1 LILSWMVQSRP
12 ERVASAVFID
22 PVCFQT
28 HLVKLVYNF
37 SFSRVD
43 QRCEGDK
50 KWANPFSIEAMDSL
64 IGTEMHTSHAL
75 LRKFSWATNVLWPED
90 IERSGIPSYI
100 VLSEDDQFVST
111 QDVVR
116 MVPKETRDLIRTDVF
131 CKSEHGGFLFE
142 EEF

>member
-1 LILSWMVQSRP
+1 
-12 ERVASAVFID
+12 
-22 PVCFQT
+22 
-28 HLVKLVYNF
+28 
-37 SFSRVD
+37 
-43 QRCEGDK
+43 
-50 KWANPFSIEAMDSL
+50 
-64 IGTEMHTSHAL
+64 MHTSHAL

-142 EEF
+142 EEFEQKLIRNILAMMRYDTIREVRKKRRRDIIGFRFVPLQYQNILLEKWQSLSNAKQYSRGRLNNQVVRY